1 VSVCERV
8 SVGVTVRA
16 CERVSVGVT
25 VKACERWGD
34 GDCES
39 V

>member
-1 VSVCERV
+1 MSVCERV